1 MNILFARESL
11 WRKSPKINSK
21 MSRELSYIHP
31 DAKIGKNV
39 VIEPFAYI
47 AGNVEIGDETW
58 VGPNATILDGARIGK
73 NCKIFPSAVISA
85 IPQDLKF
92 VGEET
97 TAEIGDNTTI
107 RECVTVNRGTNARGK
122 TTIGNNCLLM
132 AYVHIAHDCEI
143 GNNIIIGNSSQIAG
157 EVEIADFA
165 ILSGS
170 VLVHQFSKIGGH
182 VMVSGGTKV
191 RKDIPPFVT
200 AAHEP
205 LSYVGLNS
213 VGLRRRKY
221 SSEIINS
228 IAYTYRI
235 LYSGNFNIPNAIKQ
249 IEDKIPQTEE
259 RDMILDFIKSSD
271 RGIMK
276 GNTSMTEK

>member
-1 MNILFARESL
+1 
-11 WRKSPKINSK
+11 
-21 MSRELSYIHP
+21 MSRELAFVHP
-31 DAKIGKNV
+31 NAKIGENV

-47 AGNVEIGDETW
+47 AGNVEIGDGTW

-92 VGEET
+92 AGEET
-97 TAEIGDNTTI
+97 TLIIGDNTTV
-107 RECVTVNRGTNARGK
+107 RECVTLNRGTKARGR
-122 TTIGNNCLLM
+122 TIIGSNCLLM
-132 AYVHIAHDCEI
+132 AYVHVGHDSEI
-143 GNNIIIGNSSQIAG
+143 GNSVILGNATQLAG
-157 EVEIADFA
+157 EVEIDDFA
-165 ILSGS
+165 ILSSS

-200 AAHEP
+200 AALEP
-205 LSYVGLNS
+205 ISYMGLNS
-213 VGLRRRKY
+213 VGLRRRNF

-228 IAYTYRI
+228 IADSYRI
-235 LYSGNFNIPNAIKQ
+235 LYSGNFNIPNALKE
-249 IEDKIPQTEE
+249 IEEKIPQTIE
-259 RDMILDFIKSSD
+259 RDMILDFVRNSD

-276 GNTSMTEK
+276 GNISMKEK